1 MNKARGLGGCSP
13 PICLHEGF
21 EKAYNMAYN
30 NYLLE
35 TVLVDGTMFF
45 NPSLHGVKKKR
56 KRGGWGG
63 RSPPPPFA
71 NTMSLPRVLR
81 GSIWLLS

>member
-13 PICLHEGF
+13 SICLHERF
-21 EKAYNMAYN
+21 EKAYN

-45 NPSLHGVKKKR
+45 KASLHGVKR
-56 KRGGWGG
+56 KRGVGGG
-63 RSPPPPFA
+63 RSPPPPPFA
-71 NTMSLPRVLR
+71 NTMSLSRVLR
-81 GSIWLLS
+81 GSIWLLFLPAG